1 MLLLRYLAQLP
12 VGHKI
17 LWSYV
22 IWWAV
27 MVYYYFR
34 ADIRLWL
41 VSLGIGIIVGFALM
55 LSTGPVSVQRFRTRF
70 WESLRLFLCPL
81 MVSSFSALVVGKGFI
96 IVFSPHWMENT
107 IALGG
112 IAVFL
117 LLVFLSKRILLRG

>member
-12 VGHKI
+12 VGHRI

-27 MVYYYFR
+27 MVHYYFR
-34 ADIRLWL
+34 TDVRLWL

-55 LSTGPVSVQRFRTRF
+55 LSTGPVSMERFRSRF
-70 WESLRLFLCPL
+70 WESMRLFICPL
-81 MVSSFSALVVGKGFI
+81 MVSSFSALVVGKDFI
-96 IVFSPHWMENT
+96 LVFSPQWMENT

-117 LLVFLSKRILLRG
+117 LLVFLSKRIVLRG